1 MQKLE
6 AWVDKFQY
14 DFKKLPTQAIIS
26 FPVFVCWA
34 GSVERIE
41 MSLRLYTSS
50 HHWGQK
56 GLMMAMMMM
65 MMMMMIMVVVVVVMV
80 ELLMMMS
87 IIYNEGQKC

>member
-41 MSLRLYTSS
+41 MSLRLYMSS

-65 MMMMMIMVVVVVVMV
+65 TMMMMIMVVVVVVMV